1 MKNRQIYAKILTF
14 SFWRVVYSLLGILAL
29 IVLPVIAGL
38 LTYSNPSV
46 FAVAVIVALLAG
58 VVVNFMLGRYA
69 SYMITCG
76 QIAMIERGLSTGE
89 MPKDVFKAGKAAV
102 KARFVTA
109 NVYFVLKGITGS
121 ITREITSVV
130 NKFTGEGNNKND
142 TVSTIASL
150 ISLGIAVVLEYV
162 NYCSLAWVFHKKEQ
176 NAFKSTCDGAVIY
189 FQNWKTLLGNVGKIL
204 GITVLSLAV
213 ICLPLI
219 VGSVVLFVGVEPIA
233 MVCEAIDAAF
243 ELELGTVAMMSA
255 LVVAIMLWSALHGA
269 FIKPYIMVSVMRGYI
284 AAGDA
289 NPPKVDIYGKVA
301 DISKSFKK
309 ALGKAQES
317 GEVMA

>member
-1 MKNRQIYAKILTF
+1 MKNRQIYAKTLTF
-14 SFWRVVYSLLGILAL
+14 SFWRMVYSLLGVLAL

-38 LTYSNPSV
+38 LTYSNMTV
-46 FAVAVIVALLAG
+46 FAIAVIAALVAG
-58 VVVNFMLGRYA
+58 VVLNFLLSRYA

-76 QIAMIERGLSTGE
+76 QIAMIERGLTTGE

-102 KARFVTA
+102 KERFVTA
-109 NVYFVLKGITGS
+109 NVYFVLKGIT
-121 ITREITSVV
+121 SVV
-130 NKFTGEGNNKND
+130 NKLTGDGKGD
-142 TVSTIASL
+142 SAVGTIGDL
-150 ISLGIAVVLEYV
+150 VSLGIAVVLEYV

-219 VGSVVLFVGVEPIA
+219 VGGMVLFIGVEPIA
-233 MVCEAIDAAF
+233 MVCEMVDTVF
-243 ELELGTVAMMSA
+243 ELELGTVSMMAAM
-255 LVVAIMLWSALHGA
+255 VVGIMLWCGLHGA
-269 FIKPYIMVSVMRGYI
+269 FVKPYIMVSVMRSYI

-289 NPPKVDIYGKVA
+289 NPPKVDIYGKIA

-309 ALGKAQES
+309 ALGKAKES

>member
-1 MKNRQIYAKILTF
+1 MKNSQIYAKILTF
-14 SFWRVVYSLLGILAL
+14 SFWRMIYSLLGILSLIAL
-29 IVLPVIAGL
+29 PLIAGA
-38 LTYSNPSV
+38 LTYSNLTV
-46 FAVAVIVALLAG
+46 FAIAVIVALLVG
-58 VVVNFMLGRYA
+58 IVLNYLLSRYA

-89 MPKDVFKAGKAAV
+89 MPKNVFKAGKEAV

-109 NVYFVLKGITGS
+109 NVYFVLKGITSS

-130 NKFTGEGNNKND
+130 DKFTGDSKKND
-142 TVSTIASL
+142 TASTVGSL

-219 VGSVVLFVGVEPIA
+219 VGSVVLFVGVEPLA
-233 MVCEAIDAAF
+233 MFCEAIDTVF
-243 ELELGTVAMMSA
+243 ELELGTVSMMSA
-255 LVVAIMLWSALHGA
+255 LVVGIMLWAALHGA
-269 FIKPYIMVSVMRGYI
+269 FVKPYIMVSVMRGYI

-289 NPPKVDIYGKVA
+289 NPPKVDIYGKIA
-301 DISKSFKK
+301 DVSKSFKK

-317 GEVMA
+317 GEVVA